1 MRFFP
6 QLIFIL
12 LASAM
17 LIYSCSSKKEATKKG
32 ALTKDAKL
40 KNFYRTDNLG
50 NVLDLAEKENK
61 LVYVDIYTDW
71 CLPCKIMNES
81 VYSDRETIDYLKEN
95 FICYKV
101 DGEKINGP
109 DLVALFQVKNY
120 PGILMLNQRGGVIE
134 KNLGGMTKNEL
145 MAMGDRAISFS
156 LTQTLPNLLDHTCTD
171 MSQ

>member
-1 MRFFP
+1 MRLLP
-6 QLIFIL
+6 RLIL
-12 LASAM
+12 LCLAFSIV
-17 LIYSCSSKKEATKKG
+17 LSSCSAKKEVAKQG
-32 ALTKDAKL
+32 AMTKDVKL
-40 KNFYRTDNLG
+40 KQFYRTNNLG
-50 NVLDLAEKENK
+50 NILDQAVKENK

-81 VYSDRETIDYLKEN
+81 VYSDKETMSYLDEN

-120 PGILMLNQRGGVIE
+120 PGILFLNQRGGVIE
-134 KNLGGMTKNEL
+134 KNLGGMTIDEL
-145 MAMGDRAISFS
+145 RSMGDRAISFS
-156 LTQTLPNLLDHTCTD
+156 LTEAASDLLDDTSAH